1 MAIVSRAHEL
11 QRVVGVCHVLRYHP
25 YFKKFREVVAY
36 QSLGEL
42 VSVNHVEAVGI
53 ERMTHAFVRG
63 LWRKEGETNP
73 MILSKACH
81 DLDLLVW
88 LTGKKCLEVSSY
100 GSLKWF
106 RAEHAPL
113 GSSLRCTD
121 GCVVEQECPY
131 SALELY
137 YRRKRWLRH
146 FDIPEGADPE
156 TVILQELKTGPYG
169 RCVYHCDN
177 DVVDHQVVSM
187 LLEDGITVNFSMDA
201 FTKDSGRRTHF
212 MFSQGEVF
220 GDERILTVRHFHAD
234 REDEMYDFSDFY
246 GECNFHGGA
255 DQGIV
260 RDFIHAVKTR
270 QGDAL
275 LTNIDSSL
283 ESHRIA
289 FEIEKQ
295 RKKTVVRDPYISG
308 KE

>member
-1 MAIVSRAHEL
+1 M
-11 QRVVGVCHVLRYHP
+11 
-25 YFKKFREVVAY
+25 
-36 QSLGEL
+36 
-42 VSVNHVEAVGI
+42 
-53 ERMTHAFVRG
+53 
-63 LWRKEGETNP
+63 
-73 MILSKACH
+73 
-81 DLDLLVW
+81 
-88 LTGKKCLEVSSY
+88 
-100 GSLKWF
+100 
-106 RAEHAPL
+106 
-113 GSSLRCTD
+113 RCTD

-177 DVVDHQVVSM
+177 DVVDHQVISM

-260 RDFIHAVKTR
+260 RDFIHAVR
-270 QGDAL
+270 PGRGMHW

-308 KE
+308 RE